1 MPKFMTKD
9 GKVVEM
15 PDIPEPEPEPAAE
28 PMPETPAPVFE
39 RAEPERETNEE
50 ALADLFDV
58 PQPEDNDMRTDHL
71 VELEEEEDLSD
82 LVDVNFGTDIVGDEE
97 PEPQQKRFRISPRG
111 RRFIRRQPPPTSL
124 GGLRVG

>member
-1 MPKFMTKD
+1 MPKYMMSKE

-15 PDIPEPEPEPAAE
+15 PDIPEPEPEAE

-39 RAEPERETNEE
+39 RSEPERETNED
-50 ALADLFDV
+50 ALADLFEV
-58 PQPEDNDMRTDHL
+58 PQQDDNDMRTAHL

-82 LVDVNFGTDIVGDEE
+82 LVDVDFGTDIVGDEE

-124 GGLRVG
+124 GGLRV